1 MKKAII
7 FDMDGVLIDS
17 EVAWHELEYQHYK
30 QIIPGWRRADH
41 EHLTGMS
48 QKDSYPMLKERYGL
62 EESWEKYVAFYDRT
76 AEEIY
81 HNRCELIPGSLDF
94 LEELKQSGIPVGL
107 ASSSPH
113 HWIRMV
119 FERFPLKEFF
129 GCVVSSED
137 VGRKGKPAPDVYLEA
152 VKRLGMGP
160 EECVA
165 IEDSP
170 NGVLSARRAGLFT
183 IAFRTEHNQEID
195 FQEADMVVEGFSKE
209 SRKTIIN
216 LLL

>member
-17 EVAWHELEYQHYK
+17 EVAWHELEYQHYR
-30 QIIPGWRRADH
+30 QLIPGWTRADH
-41 EHLTGMS
+41 KHLTGMS

-62 EESWEKYVAFYDRT
+62 EKSWEDYLAFYDKT
-76 AEEIY
+76 AEEVY

-94 LEELKQSGIPVGL
+94 MEELRLETIPMGL

-119 FERFPLKEFF
+119 FQRFPLLEFF
-129 GCVVSSED
+129 ACVVSSED

-152 VKRLGMGP
+152 VKRLGMKP
-160 EECVA
+160 EDCVA
-165 IEDSP
+165 IEDSS

-183 IAFRTEHNQEID
+183 VGFRTEHNKELD
-195 FQEADMVVEGFSKE
+195 FPEADMVVEGFSRE
-209 SRKTIIN
+209 NREMMMG
-216 LLL
+216 LLR

>member
-17 EVAWHELEYQHYK
+17 EVAWHELEYRHYK
-30 QIIPGWRRADH
+30 QLIPGWMRADH
-41 EHLTGMS
+41 KHLTGMS

-62 EESWEKYVAFYDRT
+62 EESWEDYVAFYDKT
-76 AEEIY
+76 AEEVY
-81 HNRCELIPGSLDF
+81 HHRCELIPGSLDF
-94 LEELKQSGIPVGL
+94 MEELRQETIPMGL

-119 FERFPLKEFF
+119 FERYPLARFF
-129 GCVVSSED
+129 SCVVSSED

-152 VKRLGMGP
+152 VKRLGMKAG
-160 EECVA
+160 ECVA
-165 IEDSP
+165 IEDSS

-183 IAFRTEHNQEID
+183 VGFRTEHNQELD
-195 FQEADMVVEGFSKE
+195 FPEADLVVEGFSRE
-209 SRKTIIN
+209 NREIMRG